1 LTKAWNSEG
10 LDLFGVATNNTAF
23 GGNMLT
29 TTTDTLEGFEVTEYL
44 GIVMGETILG
54 ANIIRDLMA
63 TVTDY
68 IGGRSGAYEETL
80 SKSRKAALEEMTD
93 RARMM
98 GADAVVGI
106 DLDYETVGARGAML
120 MVTCAGTA
128 VRLRK
133 L

>member
-1 LTKAWNSEG
+1 MCGTIELEIG
-10 LDLFGVATNNTAF
+10 I
-23 GGNMLT
+23 GGHMLT
-29 TTTDTLEGFEVTEYL
+29 TTTDTLEGFEITEYL

-54 ANIIRDLMA
+54 ANIIRDVMA

-98 GADAVVGI
+98 GADAVIGV

-120 MVTCAGTA
+120 MVTCSGTA

-133 L
+133 V

>member
-1 LTKAWNSEG
+1 
-10 LDLFGVATNNTAF
+10 
-23 GGNMLT
+23 MLT
-29 TTTDTLEGFEVTEYL
+29 TTTDSLEGFEITEYL

-54 ANIIRDLMA
+54 ANIIRDIMA

-93 RARMM
+93 RARVM
-98 GADAVVGI
+98 GADAVVAI

-120 MVTCAGTA
+120 MVTCSGTA

-133 L
+133 R